1 MTRHPNDVPGV
12 PMRFPPWLERF
23 QIKYINPAVTPIARY
38 LPTIGV
44 IRHTGR
50 KSGVHYETPVS
61 PYRKGDVVAV
71 GLLHGQTNW
80 VKNVLAAGEAEMRV
94 GRDEVRV
101 VNPRVI
107 PAGGDTTGLPLAARV
122 VGRRN
127 GVFVA
132 DIA

>member
-1 MTRHPNDVPGV
+1 MKDHPNDVPGV

-23 QIKYINPAVTPIARY
+23 QIRYINPVVKPIARY

-44 IRHTGR
+44 VRHTGR
-50 KSGVHYETPVS
+50 KSGVRYETLVS

-71 GLLHGQTNW
+71 GLLHGRTNW
-80 VKNVLAAGEAEMRV
+80 VKNVLAAGEAEMQV